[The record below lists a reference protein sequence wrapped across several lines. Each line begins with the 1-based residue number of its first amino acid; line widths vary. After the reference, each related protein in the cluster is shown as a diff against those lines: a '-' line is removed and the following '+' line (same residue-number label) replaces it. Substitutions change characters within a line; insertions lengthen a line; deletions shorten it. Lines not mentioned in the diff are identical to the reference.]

1 MDPTEVAQRLEALEV
16 SRSGFL
22 FDPRTGHTYTLNETA
37 QRLLELFKDGR
48 SDDEIV
54 TALTDEF
61 EVDVGTVER
70 DLYDFMCQLN
80 SFALLKE

>member
-1 MDPTEVAQRLEALEV
+1 MDAAEVAKRLAALEV

-48 SDDEIV
+48 SEEEIV
-54 TALTDEF
+54 TALAEEF
-61 EVDVGTVER
+61 EVNSSTVER
-70 DLYDFMCQLN
+70 DLYDFFCQLN

>member
-1 MDPTEVAQRLEALEV
+1 MDPAEVAKRLEALEV

-37 QRLLELFKDGR
+37 QRLLELFRDGQ
-48 SDDEIV
+48 SDEEIV

-61 EVDVGTVER
+61 EVDAATVER
-70 DLYDFMCQLN
+70 DLYDFICQLN